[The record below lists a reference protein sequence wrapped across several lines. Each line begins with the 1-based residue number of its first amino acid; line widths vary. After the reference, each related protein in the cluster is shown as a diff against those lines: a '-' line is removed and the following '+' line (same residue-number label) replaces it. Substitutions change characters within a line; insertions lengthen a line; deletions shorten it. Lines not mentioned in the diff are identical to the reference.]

1 MSTLVVETIKHTN
14 DTTLLASDTSGQLTV
29 KGEGTATTNLQ
40 QGLAKVL
47 VYSDGAANITDSLNI
62 SSGTDRGTGT
72 YQYFFANNLANTTYY
87 TSGSIDNVARIFSVT
102 DTYGGDDGRAT
113 NYVIMNS
120 YTHAGS
126 GEDKR
131 NSTIIHGD
139 LA

>member
-1 MSTLVVETIKHTN
+1 MSTLAINTI
-14 DTTLLASDTSGQLTV
+14 SGQTAANNV
-29 KGEGTATTNLQ
+29 VVTGEGGTVTTSLQ

-47 VYSDGAANITDSLNI
+47 VYSDGAANITDGLNV

-113 NYVIMNS
+113 NYVIINS